1 MKRMES
7 FENGTHNETWV
18 CQGYTDAINKFL
30 NEVSSYRLFY
40 GYASF
45 NLLSANCR

>member
-18 CQGYTDAINKFL
+18 SQGYTDAINKFL
-30 NEVSSYRLFY
+30 NEVSFYCLFY
-40 GYASF
+40 CYSTYNNKID
-45 NLLSANCR
+45 NLA